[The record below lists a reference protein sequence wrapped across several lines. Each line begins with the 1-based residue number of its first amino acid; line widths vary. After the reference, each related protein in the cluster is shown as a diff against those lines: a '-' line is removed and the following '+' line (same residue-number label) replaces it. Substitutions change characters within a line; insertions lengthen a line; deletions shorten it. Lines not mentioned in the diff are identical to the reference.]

1 MTETAEMLSA
11 SLAYEKLK
19 KSECF
24 KALDDALTSC
34 AIVYGQDWH
43 TSVERVLAGAV
54 MDEILRVMKF
64 ANELAAD
71 LSVKTVGLKRPMIV
85 GPIGN
90 DQ

>member
-1 MTETAEMLSA
+1 MTDLNTQLSA

-19 KSECF
+19 KSEAYQGIHRACRDCE
-24 KALDDALTSC
+24 L
-34 AIVYGQDWH
+34 VYDQAWE
-43 TSVERVLAGAV
+43 TPAERVLAGAIRAELIKV
-54 MDEILRVMKF
+54 LAF
-64 ANELAAD
+64 AQTLAAD